1 MVKMSNVMLAIL
13 VFYPFLG
20 GIAAWA
26 LRGWLSKAKS
36 GFPFSSLSGSALVA
50 DFVAVTEFLLMLALF
65 LGQVSKAGR
74 ASGTLLSLTIPGVCG
89 FGLHFTLDGFR
100 LLYGM
105 IAALMW
111 MMTALLCPEY
121 FSGHSHVA
129 EQSAEESEPS
139 PDRFYVFFLL
149 TLGAT
154 MGVFL
159 SEDLYT
165 TFIFFEMMSFTS
177 YVWVAHEENNAA
189 LRAADTYLAVAVT
202 GGLVMLMGIFGVW
215 HELGTLTISELPAAA
230 AAYGNKPL
238 LYALGGCMLFG
249 FGAKA
254 GAFPLHIWL
263 PKAHPVA
270 PAPASA
276 LLSGI
281 LTKTGIFGVLAV
293 TSGLFLYDK
302 QWGTLILAIGAATM
316 FGGALLA
323 VFSINL
329 KRTLACSSMSQIGF
343 ILIGV
348 GMQCMLG
355 EENALAVH
363 GTLLHMMNHSMIK
376 LVLFMA
382 AGVIYMNAHALD
394 LNVIRGY
401 GRKKPLLKAIFL
413 VGALAI
419 GGIPCFG
426 GYISK
431 TLLHESILEYG
442 GGWIF
447 RALEYLFLLSGG
459 MTVAYMTKLFMA
471 IFVEKNA
478 DDGLQK
484 KYDDQKTYM
493 NPASTFA
500 LSGSAL
506 ILLIWGLFPH
516 TIMDRAAKIG
526 QAFMGLEEFGETVS
540 YFSWK
545 NLSGGLISI
554 GIGVIVYL
562 LVIRK
567 LLMKDVAME
576 KTGSRKAGSAKRAKT
591 SSRKAASRK
600 TYTAKRARTSA
611 QKSGTADRYLAA
623 LSQKEY
629 INAWPSWLD
638 LEEKI
643 YRPLLLKVLP
653 FICGAI
659 CHVLDVM
666 TDTLAAI
673 LIPVGHVLARIL
685 DSLTDLSVVGLRKT
699 IYKDSPKPHE
709 RAWGNALTVAIGTV
723 LNAVQAL
730 ANRTWRRKNPGTV
743 DYRREA
749 ALRYDVWRESSTV
762 ISRSLSYGLLLVI
775 IGFTLT
781 LVYILWW

>member
-1 MVKMSNVMLAIL
+1 MSNMMLAVL

-26 LRGWLSKAKS
+26 LRGWLSKGKD
-36 GFPFSSLSGSALVA
+36 GFSFLKLTGSALVA

-65 LGQVSKAGR
+65 IGQVSKAESG
-74 ASGTLLSLTIPGVCG
+74 SGTLLSLAIPEICG

-121 FSGHSHVA
+121 FSGHSHSSRRSA
-129 EQSAEESEPS
+129 EKTQAGSKAAGETTSEAVPIKGSAEESEPS

-293 TSGLFLYDK
+293 TSGLFLHDK

-401 GRKKPLLKAIFL
+401 GRKKPLLKVIFL

-419 GGIPCFG
+419 GDIPCFG

-471 IFVEKNA
+471 IFAEKNA
-478 DDGLQK
+478 DGGLQK
-484 KYDDQKTYM
+484 KYDDQKNYM

-516 TIMDRAAKIG
+516 TIMDKAARIG

-554 GIGVIVYL
+554 GIGVVVYL
-562 LVIRK
+562 FVIRK
-567 LLMKDVAME
+567 LLMK
-576 KTGSRKAGSAKRAKT
+576 K
-591 SSRKAASRK
+591 
-600 TYTAKRARTSA
+600 
-611 QKSGTADRYLAA
+611 
-623 LSQKEY
+623 KEY

-653 FICGAI
+653 SICGAI

-709 RAWGNALTVAIGTV
+709 RAWGNVLTVAIGNV

-743 DYRREA
+743 DYRREM